1 MTRASSLIILSSLA
15 IALASPALAKT
26 TIQKGENLCKAE
38 LAKAEPGY
46 KSVRVDKEGAKAS
59 NSQFVFTVKVK
70 NADDSAGKLF
80 CTVDREA
87 ETAQIAPTAGL
98 ASRN

>member
-1 MTRASSLIILSSLA
+1 MTRVSSLILFSALT

-38 LAKAEPGY
+38 IAKLQPAP

-59 NSQFVFTVKVK
+59 NATFVFDVKVK
-70 NADDSAGKLF
+70 HSDDTAAKLL
-80 CTVDREA
+80 CTVDRESQA
-87 ETAQIAPTAGL
+87 VSIAAT
-98 ASRN
+98 N